1 MRRAKC
7 LLLICIGF
15 MTTTAMHRS
24 AAQQQP
30 LTQEQAFQLGVDAYI
45 YGYPLL
51 VMDSIRRV
59 STNVAEPQEKLA
71 PSGQFAHWRSFP
83 DPTVRL
89 AGANLDTLYST
100 AWLDLSSGPYVLH
113 LPDVPNR
120 FYMMPVIDGWTEM
133 AGNPGTRTTGDKAG
147 DYAITGP
154 QWNGILPAGIKQIKS
169 GTNMVW
175 LIGRTFSTGTPQD
188 LAAVHAIQ
196 DQYTLVPLALYGKP
210 RQAPATGVVDPTID
224 MKTPPRDQI
233 DTLDAATF
241 FKRLALL
248 MKSNPPTPRDAP
260 MVASL
265 ERLGVAGD
273 FDFAKLPAAVAE
285 GLSRVPEAARKKI
298 IAHYA
303 GQHMANGWIVTK
315 GLYGSGRYG
324 TDYLQRALI
333 AYVGAGG
340 NVPEDATYPIA
351 RLDADGKLLDG
362 ANRYVLHFTKADIP
376 PVDPRGFW
384 SLTLYDKEYFLVP
397 NPANRYALLSR
408 DEFKRN
414 ADGSMDLY
422 VQKESPGPDKQP
434 NWLPAPDGEFIL
446 MLRLYWPKDE
456 VVNGVWVPPP
466 VRRIE

>member
-1 MRRAKC
+1 MRRAIC
-7 LLLICIGF
+7 ILLICSAFI
-15 MTTTAMHRS
+15 TAAIHR
-24 AAQQQP
+24 ATAQQQP
-30 LTQEQAFQLGVDAYI
+30 LTEAEAFQLGVDAYV

-59 STNVAEPQEKLA
+59 STNVAARLEKVA

-89 AGANLDTLYST
+89 AGANLDTLYSL
-100 AWLDLSSGPYVLH
+100 AWLDLSQGPYVLH
-113 LPDVPNR
+113 LPDVDRR
-120 FYMMPVIDGWTEM
+120 FYMMPIIDGWTEM

-154 QWNGILPAGIKQIKS
+154 QWNGTLPAGVKQIKS

-175 LIGRTFSTGTPQD
+175 LLGRTYSSGTPQD

-196 DQYTLVPLALYGKP
+196 DQYTLVPLALLGKP
-210 RQAPATGVVDPTID
+210 RPAPATGVVDATID

-233 DTLDAATF
+233 DNLDAAAF

-248 MKSNPPTPRDAP
+248 MKSNPPTPEDAP

-265 ERLGVAGD
+265 ARLGVAGD
-273 FDFAKLPAAVAE
+273 FDFGTLPAPVTQ
-285 GLSRVPEAARKKI
+285 GLSRVPEEARKRI
-298 IAHYA
+298 IEHYA
-303 GQHMANGWIVTK
+303 KQQMANGWIVTK

-340 NVPEDATYPIA
+340 NVPEDAVYPIA
-351 RLDADGKLLDG
+351 RLDAEGKLLNG
-362 ANRYVLHFTKADIP
+362 ASRYVLHFTKADIP

-384 SLTLYDKEYFLVP
+384 SLTLYDKEYFLIP
-397 NPANRYALLSR
+397 NPTNCYALLSR
-408 DEFKRN
+408 DKFKSN
-414 ADGSMDLY
+414 PDGSMDLY
-422 VQKESPGPDKQP
+422 IQKESPGTDKEP
-434 NWLPAPDGEFIL
+434 NWLPTPDGEFIL

-466 VRRIE
+466 VRRME